1 MEFGLKIFA
10 PADRDSALYC
20 LPDGT
25 ELEVS
30 CVELIGEEVC
40 HNQNEQL
47 LNQALI
53 LYAQMHRTQG
63 NLKR

>member
-30 CVELIGEEVC
+30 CVELIGEEVPDVK
-40 HNQNEQL
+40 Q
-47 LNQALI
+47 QAN
-53 LYAQMHRTQG
+53 R
-63 NLKR
+63 K